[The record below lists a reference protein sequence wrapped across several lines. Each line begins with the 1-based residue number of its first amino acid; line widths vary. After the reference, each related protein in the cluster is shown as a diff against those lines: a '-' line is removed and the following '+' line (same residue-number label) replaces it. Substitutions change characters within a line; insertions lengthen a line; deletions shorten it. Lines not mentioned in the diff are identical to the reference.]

1 MHGFLFI
8 HRTSQ
13 HHIPGIFIPP
23 DLRVTCVIFAANILI
38 LNRWDNGKFAVHIIK
53 IITVFGDYRKLC
65 CGKFIVKTAVD
76 IFGIFLGVI
85 NARVDD
91 MQPSVMLNSTS
102 RKAAASVMLFCE
114 KKSNIL
120 MLPVN
125 KVGAYGVSPVHS
137 SPLRRIWEILI
148 EKVLFTLVIYK
159 AIWAVYP
166 ALRSLQTNN
175 IRHSK
180 PPCSCRKSVFLWM

>member
-8 HRTSQ
+8 HHTSQ

-65 CGKFIVKTAVD
+65 CGKFIVKTTVD

-102 RKAAASVMLFCE
+102 RKAAAPVMLFCG

-125 KVGAYGVSPVHS
+125 KVGAY
-137 SPLRRIWEILI
+137 
-148 EKVLFTLVIYK
+148 
-159 AIWAVYP
+159 
-166 ALRSLQTNN
+166 
-175 IRHSK
+175 
-180 PPCSCRKSVFLWM
+180 

>member
-13 HHIPGIFIPP
+13 HHIPGIFITP
-23 DLRVTCVIFAANILI
+23 DLRVTCVIFVANILI

-65 CGKFIVKTAVD
+65 FGKFIVKTAID
-76 IFGIFLGVI
+76 IFGIFLSVI

-102 RKAAASVMLFCE
+102 RKAAAPVMLFLWE
-114 KKSNIL
+114 K
-120 MLPVN
+120 
-125 KVGAYGVSPVHS
+125 
-137 SPLRRIWEILI
+137 EQ
-148 EKVLFTLVIYK
+148 
-159 AIWAVYP
+159 YP
-166 ALRSLQTNN
+166 YAPSEQGRCLRSVPSAFFPTSAHRGNADRKGDIHPCN
-175 IRHSK
+175 I
-180 PPCSCRKSVFLWM
+180 